1 MNDSKIS
8 IKLSDVVGS
17 FIKSIFVENLS
28 EFAFQNSSGLIKVE
42 VELEDVEV
50 SGCDDN
56 FDFGIFENWVEIVLS
71 NS

>member
-1 MNDSKIS
+1 MDDSKIS
-8 IKLSDVVGS
+8 IELSDVVGS

-56 FDFGIFENWVEIVLS
+56 LDFGIFENWVEIVLS